1 MGKYDDII
9 DLPHHVS
16 GRHPQMSMTDRAA
29 QFSAFKALTGLEDD
43 LAETARVTDRR
54 IELSEEEL
62 AGLNEKFTRI
72 CQKEHPTVK
81 VTYFVPDLLKDGG
94 RYETITGTVKRVDP
108 YEKLLVFTDRTA
120 VKITDITEIEETG
133 EALSGDGQQ
142 TGGGFYEN

>member
-62 AGLNEKFTRI
+62 SILNEKFTRI
-72 CQKEHPTVK
+72 CQKEHPAVK
-81 VTYFVPDLLKDGG
+81 VTYFVPDLFKEGG
-94 RYETITGTVKRVDP
+94 RYEIITGTVKRIDP
-108 YEKLLVFTDRTA
+108 YERLLIFTDKKT
-120 VKITDITEIEETG
+120 VKIGNIMDIEETG
-133 EALSGDGQQ
+133 EQKED
-142 TGGGFYEN
+142 Y